1 MNIRRRPLPSPRT
14 TRFGGG
20 LPAIFIALILLS
32 LLLPVPAHAQETGD
46 TLHVPPDQQVQGNL
60 ATTGRDILVD
70 GEVLGDVT
78 SWSGQ
83 ITING
88 HVHGDVVSY
97 GGSITLGAAAQ
108 VDGHVL
114 ALSGQVAQP
123 DSAQVAGRVIGSEAT
138 AGTGAVASLVN
149 LFGNGQS
156 DMPGSLPRSL
166 LSVIMALFVLLLA
179 GISAWR
185 WPRRTEGAGR
195 TLLSM
200 PWRSLLL
207 GLLTTLLVAAFLLPL
222 SALLAMTLVG
232 LPLILALLL
241 LLQLPYIYGL
251 ATLAQVA
258 GRRLLRISR
267 YGQSG
272 QATLVGTLLLLLPL
286 TLLGILTPAGSAILF
301 YTLASA
307 GLGAVILS
315 RGGAFVPVRGQETHQ
330 S

>member
-1 MNIRRRPLPSPRT
+1 
-14 TRFGGG
+14 
-20 LPAIFIALILLS
+20 
-32 LLLPVPAHAQETGD
+32 
-46 TLHVPPDQQVQGNL
+46 
-60 ATTGRDILVD
+60 
-70 GEVLGDVT
+70 
-78 SWSGQ
+78 
-83 ITING
+83 
-88 HVHGDVVSY
+88 
-97 GGSITLGAAAQ
+97 
-108 VDGHVL
+108 
-114 ALSGQVAQP
+114 
-123 DSAQVAGRVIGSEAT
+123 
-138 AGTGAVASLVN
+138 
-149 LFGNGQS
+149 
-156 DMPGSLPRSL
+156 
-166 LSVIMALFVLLLA
+166 MALFVLLLA

-207 GLLTTLLVAAFLLPL
+207 GLLTTLLVAALLLPL

-315 RGGAFVPVRGQETHQ
+315 RGGAFVPVRGQETH
-330 S
+330 